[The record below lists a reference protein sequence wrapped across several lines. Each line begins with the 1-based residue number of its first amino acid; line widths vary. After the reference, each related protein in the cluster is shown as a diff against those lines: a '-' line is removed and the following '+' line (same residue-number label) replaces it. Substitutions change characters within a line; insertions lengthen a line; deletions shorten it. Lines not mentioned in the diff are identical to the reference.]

1 MEPTLIAVTLLSLG
15 MAVAMSIVAWRLLRE
30 ERRRSAA
37 RVARLAELA
46 AGEERQDAPRAART
60 RPAPAALDLPLRAP
74 DPRPMAPARTVAP
87 ADPLD
92 RPLRRTSAVPQAP
105 VAAEP
110 VPIGDDLFAAAE
122 PSSAGGHRVLVF
134 ALAAMLVV
142 AIVTALVWLGG
153 ARATDEGRMVAARM
167 APLELVALRHT
178 KQNDTL
184 TITGLVQNPKD
195 GRDLTH
201 VTAVAF
207 VFDQSGEFIGSGRAE
222 LEFTKVAPGAESP
235 FQITIANAGNVGRYR
250 IGFRTEDGGV
260 LGHVDRR
267 PSASAE
273 RPERASADARAG
285 LAAPAIARR

>member
-46 AGEERQDAPRAART
+46 AGEERPDTPAAART

-74 DPRPMAPARTVAP
+74 DPRSAAPARTVAP

-92 RPLRRTSAVPQAP
+92 RPLRRTSAVPRTP
-105 VAAEP
+105 AAEP
-110 VPIGDDLFAAAE
+110 VPIVDDLFAAVE
-122 PSSAGGHRVLVF
+122 PSSAGGHRVLVL
-134 ALAAMLVV
+134 ALAATLVV

-153 ARATDEGRMVAARM
+153 ARATDEGRVSAARM

-184 TITGLVQNPKD
+184 TIAGLVQNPKD
-195 GRDLTH
+195 GRDLAH
-201 VTAVAF
+201 VTVVAF
-207 VFDQSGEFIGSGRAE
+207 VFDQAGEFIASGRAE
-222 LEFTKVAPGAESP
+222 LEFSKLTPGAESP

-267 PSASAE
+267 PSASAGQ
-273 RPERASADARAG
+273 PERASADARVR
-285 LAAPAIARR
+285 LAAPVVPLR